1 MQRRC
6 NGDATEVQ
14 RRCNGGAT
22 EVLRCKRCR
31 SLTEIKPGLL
41 TKTEPACRGVAQP
54 DSRERHRL
62 GLKIARTPTQG
73 SLADSVA
80 GLEDTIPLG
89 LQNHRSFRG
98 SVGQWPR
105 TEYPEGIASNPNEA
119 GPRTGKAARAPVTNR
134 MEQNPP
140 CLAGLRPCL
149 VSCFST
155 LMIIGNP

>member
-6 NGDATEVQ
+6 NGVSDV
-14 RRCNGGAT
+14 
-22 EVLRCKRCR
+22 

-80 GLEDTIPLG
+80 GLEDTVPLG
-89 LQNHRSFRG
+89 LQNCAP
-98 SVGQWPR
+98 V
-105 TEYPEGIASNPNEA
+105 
-119 GPRTGKAARAPVTNR
+119 RAPKD
-134 MEQNPP
+134 
-140 CLAGLRPCL
+140 LRYAPEFQC
-149 VSCFST
+149 CFGKSV
-155 LMIIGNP
+155 